1 MSCSSKTERDEEV
14 PAEAKKEMTA
24 TDKKIIGGID
34 NLIHTNPHI
43 DPDSLAVS
51 VYNLTRGQQVFSF
64 NDTLSVIPASCM
76 KIPTALAALHRYG
89 MNHRLYESL
98 QIRGEMVGDTLR
110 GNLLFVA
117 DADPLFESFD
127 ELMAQFARTGIR
139 HIDGNIYLLLEME
152 EPLRAHPT
160 AKAWDIVYHK
170 LPILLRGRRF
180 VTNQLLYSLRLAGVT
195 FHKNTSVNPKQR
207 RYRKVAMVS
216 SRLTDVMV
224 PMLIHSSNIKAE
236 AVLFHAD
243 NKAGL
248 LRKGATHYDAETH
261 VTDLFFD
268 KVFFSCAEEDKTVSE
283 GDRTLGGEDRT
294 VDGSVARRSQMH
306 VEDGSGLSP
315 DNRMTARFLVE
326 LLRYAYQN
334 EAIRNYFINE
344 ALTTPNV
351 PGRTGSFMSRL
362 SRPEYTGRVY
372 SKTGTL
378 TSMGVSSLAGF
389 IKGNNDEWYAYTII
403 VTGTPIAESKLCQDQ
418 IIKMVISPK

>member
-1 MSCSSKTERDEEV
+1 MKKIIYVVLAVCMMSCSSKTERDEEV
-14 PAEAKKEMTA
+14 PAEVKKEMSV

-76 KIPTALAALHRYG
+76 KIPTALATLHRYG
-89 MNHRLYESL
+89 MNHRFYESL

-139 HIDGNIYLLLEME
+139 HIDGNIYLALEME

-170 LPILLRGRRF
+170 LPILLRGRKF
-180 VTNQLLYSLRLAGVT
+180 VTNRLLYSLRLAGVT

-216 SRLTDVMV
+216 SRLTDVMI

-268 KVFFSCAEEDKTVSE
+268 KVFFSCAEEDKM
-283 GDRTLGGEDRT
+283 L
-294 VDGSVARRSQMH
+294 DGKVANRSQMH

-326 LLRYAYQN
+326 LFRYAYQN

-389 IKGNNDEWYAYTII
+389 IKANNDEWYAYTII
-403 VTGTPIAESKLCQDQ
+403 VTGTPIVESKLCQDQ
-418 IIKMVISPK
+418 ILKMVISPK

>member
-1 MSCSSKTERDEEV
+1 MVSCSSKTERGEEV
-14 PAEAKKEMTA
+14 PAEVKKEMSA
-24 TDKKIIGGID
+24 EDKKIIGGID

-89 MNHRLYESL
+89 MKHRLYESL

-139 HIDGNIYLLLEME
+139 HIDGNIYLALEME
-152 EPLRAHPT
+152 DPLRAHPT
-160 AKAWDIVYHK
+160 AKLWDIVYHK
-170 LPILLRGRRF
+170 LPILLRGRKF

-195 FHKNTSVNPKQR
+195 FHKNTSVKPKQR

-216 SRLTDVMV
+216 TKLTDVMV

-248 LRKGATHYDAETH
+248 LTKGATHYDAEKH
-261 VTDLFFD
+261 ITDLFFD
-268 KVFFSCAEEDKTVSE
+268 RVFFNTVEEN
-283 GDRTLGGEDRT
+283 GTL
-294 VDGSVARRSQMH
+294 DGSVARRSQMH
-306 VEDGSGLSP
+306 VADGSGLSP

-326 LLRYAYQN
+326 LLHYAYKD

-389 IKGNNDEWYAYTII
+389 IKANNDDWYAFTVI
-403 VTGTPIAESKLCQDQ
+403 TSGTPVAESKLCQDQ

>member
-1 MSCSSKTERDEEV
+1 MMSCSSKTERDEEV
-14 PAEAKKEMTA
+14 PAEVKKEMSA

-76 KIPTALAALHRYG
+76 KIPTALAVLHRYG

-139 HIDGNIYLLLEME
+139 HIDGNIYLALEME

-216 SRLTDVMV
+216 TKLTDVMI

-243 NKAGL
+243 SKAGL
-248 LRKGATHYDAETH
+248 LRKGTTHYDAETH

-268 KVFFSCAEEDKTVSE
+268 KVFFSCAEEHKTV
-283 GDRTLGGEDRT
+283 DA
-294 VDGSVARRSQMH
+294 SVARRSQMH

-326 LLRYAYQN
+326 LLHYAYKN

-389 IKGNNDEWYAYTII
+389 IKANNDEWYAYTII
-403 VTGTPIAESKLCQDQ
+403 LSGTPVAESKLCQDQ